1 MKLIALLVALG
12 LERLATHLFHL
23 RELRWLDGLFDPC
36 LALVARLR
44 PVPGW
49 ITVSGVIALFV
60 LPVLL
65 VWIKLGDALFGLP
78 YIAFSV
84 VVLFFSLGP
93 QDIFEEVAN
102 WCSAVES
109 GDSERAQRLRN
120 ALLECNP
127 RVNSR
132 MDEAIFAQANNRIF
146 AVVFWFIVFG
156 PVGAWTVRVAD
167 LVRRR
172 AVFRSRRNSDT
183 VNDRRADDA
192 IPPVG
197 EDSDAAV
204 AAAASDLVHS
214 LLAWIPARLAALSYL
229 LAGSFDNGREAWAVP
244 PSAELPDGV
253 GEGNEQLLERVGS
266 AALGFSPREAESNDE
281 QQVRNAR
288 DAGGLVFRALVFWA
302 VAVAALTLFSS
313 AV

>member
-36 LALVARLR
+36 LDLVARLR

-49 ITVSGVIALFV
+49 VTVSVIVALFV
-60 LPVLL
+60 TPVLL
-65 VWIKLGDALFGLP
+65 VRIALGDGLFGLP

-84 VVLFFSLGP
+84 AVLFFSLGP

-102 WCSAVES
+102 WCSAVDA
-109 GDSERAQRLRN
+109 GDDERAQQLRN
-120 ALLECNP
+120 ALLECDP

-132 MDEAIFAQANNRIF
+132 MDEAIFVQANNRIF
-146 AVVFWFIVFG
+146 AVIFWFIVFG
-156 PVGAWTVRVAD
+156 PVGAWAVRVAD
-167 LVRRR
+167 MVRRR
-172 AVFRSRRNSDT
+172 AVFRSRRGNDT
-183 VNDRRADDA
+183 AGDDRAD
-192 IPPVG
+192 
-197 EDSDAAV
+197 AADPATDENSGTAE

-214 LLAWIPARLAALSYL
+214 LLAWIPARLTALSYL

-244 PSAELPDGV
+244 PSAELPHGV

-266 AALGFSPREAESNDE
+266 AALGFSSREEESDD
-281 QQVRNAR
+281 QHQVRNAR
-288 DAGGLVFRALVFWA
+288 DASGLVFRALVFWA
-302 VAVAALTLFSS
+302 VAVAALTLFSP